1 MIVLSLRSFDGH
13 GRRCFYLNDGDGV
26 RLNLVR
32 EYAGAIEIVG
42 I

>member
-1 MIVLSLRSFDGH
+1 MIFLSLRSFDGR
-13 GRRCFYLNDGDGV
+13 GRRFFDLNNGDGV

-42 I
+42 V